1 MWTAEVVFPTP
12 PFALVQV
19 MIIARTHAM
28 FALYGSKAPL
38 SIYEK
43 LTLQHFELAKC
54 HLGESVNSL
63 ALQSFSSSVVCTFN
77 PYPCR
82 ETQITPTMGLR
93 ITPDYCLSQF
103 DESN

>member
-38 SIYEK
+38 SIHEK

-54 HLGESVNSL
+54 RLDEFINSP
-63 ALQSFSSSVVCTFN
+63 AAPIFSSSVV
-77 PYPCR
+77 R
-82 ETQITPTMGLR
+82 AHLLGVK
-93 ITPDYCLSQF
+93 
-103 DESN
+103 